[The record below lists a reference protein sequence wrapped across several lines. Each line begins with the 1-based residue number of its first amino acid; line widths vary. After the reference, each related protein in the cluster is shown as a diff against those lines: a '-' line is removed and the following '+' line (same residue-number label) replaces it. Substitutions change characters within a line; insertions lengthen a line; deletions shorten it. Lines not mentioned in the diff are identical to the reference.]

1 MKRRSADFQS
11 AVSRISNPQ
20 ALGRSNICRLEVG
33 DTADW
38 KSALLATCPRQPTAV
53 ILGPVISSN
62 PLLPLLAAMAVA
74 FFSLTTSA
82 AERKP
87 SRPANWYKGIV
98 HAHANWGVPQLPTT
112 SPDVVVRWYREHN
125 YNFVSITDLNYY
137 TPTEGLKALF
147 DAPGRFLVVPGT
159 EASKDPIQPGN
170 KIVDTIGLG
179 VHSAVESPTGDT
191 VSAVLDS
198 EAKAIRR
205 AGGLPI
211 AAHPNLTYALSA
223 ADLAASDKTSSPRFF
238 EVWNTEPGMNNLGG
252 GGKPSTEQIWDEVL
266 SGGRVM
272 YGTAVDDCHHFYEFI
287 ASRETRSPLSN
298 PGKAWIMVRAPELS
312 VKAII
317 DAMNRG
323 DFYATTGVVLASYEV
338 TSTAIRIG
346 LDDSTRDLGWSLPGA
361 NPQLYRT
368 EFIGKSGEV
377 LKVDESLKPFYQF
390 SGKELYVR
398 ARITSSDA
406 QMAWTQPIF
415 PR

>member
-1 MKRRSADFQS
+1 
-11 AVSRISNPQ
+11 
-20 ALGRSNICRLEVG
+20 
-33 DTADW
+33 
-38 KSALLATCPRQPTAV
+38 
-53 ILGPVISSN
+53 VISSN
-62 PLLPLLAAMAVA
+62 HLLSLLAAMAIA
-74 FFSLTTSA
+74 CARPTASA
-82 AERKP
+82 AEHKP
-87 SRPANWYKGIV
+87 SATGNWYKGIV

-137 TPTEGLKALF
+137 TPAEGLKALF

-179 VHSAVESPTGDT
+179 VRGAVEPPTGES
-191 VSAVLDS
+191 VSSVLDS

-211 AAHPNLTYALSA
+211 AAHPNLTYALTA
-223 ADLAASDKTSSPRFF
+223 ADLASSDKTSGPRFF

-323 DFYATTGVVLASYEV
+323 DFYATTGVVLAWYEV

-346 LDDSTRDLGWSLPGA
+346 LDDSSHDLGWSLPGA

-390 SGKELYVR
+390 TGKELYVR